1 MNYRGKRL
9 LEERTME
16 KLVILQLLVLIATAC
31 AWENEETLYPGSGL
45 CDTLDVS
52 YSEDV
57 VPILAN
63 SCYECHS
70 KTNAPDFGNGLTLE
84 DYEDVFASSDL
95 VVGAINHQEG
105 FPAMP
110 QEADKLD
117 TCSIS
122 VIEAWVNSGAPDN

>member
-1 MNYRGKRL
+1 
-9 LEERTME
+9 ME
-16 KLVILQLLVLIATAC
+16 KLFILLILLSFATGC
-31 AWENEETLYPGSGL
+31 AWENEKTLYPDAGL

-63 SCYECHS
+63 NCYECHS
-70 KTNAPDFGNGLTLE
+70 KTNAPDFGNGIALE
-84 DYEDVFASSDL
+84 DYEDVFASSNRI
-95 VVGAINHQEG
+95 VRAINHMEG

-122 VIEAWVNSGAPDN
+122 IIEAWVNRGAPDN